1 MGYTMPCCSHG
12 DKGEDVKG
20 YDCISIPG
28 AQKTDGSDIKVS
40 KVCGHKAGLVTM
52 NAVPSA
58 MGDAM
63 GHKTIC
69 SEYMQQLSILI
80 RYSPTNRVV
89 SFQMGGLPFR
99 SDLQVITG
107 SRQKKWATEKLR
119 TQRFKKVSNSPTN
132 CKHALKIELMFVD
145 YFYHKYSL
153 WLHSSPKFL

>member
-28 AQKTDGSDIKVS
+28 AEKTDGSDIKVS

-52 NAVPSA
+52 NGVMSA

-69 SEYMQQLSILI
+69 SKYIQGLSNMK
-80 RYSPTNRVV
+80 RDSPANRFV
-89 SFQMGGLPFR
+89 SFQMGGLHFR
-99 SDLQVITG
+99 SDLPVITG
-107 SRQKKWATEKLR
+107 SRPKIWATEKWR

-132 CKHALKIELMFVD
+132 CKHALKIEVMFVA
-145 YFYHKYSL
+145 YFL
-153 WLHSSPKFL
+153 